1 MSGARRSTP
10 KGRTGARG
18 LDTVAGVIARLR
30 SYTDWLVIGG
40 ILAIGAI
47 DLLTL
52 SQDLKGSRAA
62 NALLIVSCVAPLYW
76 RRRAPVPALIAVVA
90 AESIIGGLI
99 YGTHQ
104 QGPIEPWLCL
114 LVALYSLGAYES
126 RRRVIQALAVV
137 LPIGLAQSVISQV
150 AGMDPGDVWPSYLF
164 YAIAVGTGRAMRHYR
179 GLTAEL
185 RERTIELEH
194 QREERARLAV
204 LEERARMARELHDV
218 IAHSVS
224 VIVVQAAAERR
235 ALPEGGTAAAL
246 HQIERTGREA
256 LVELRRLLGVL
267 RRSDDDAPARAP
279 QPGLAVLDEL
289 VAQVRDAGLAV
300 EVRVEGPPAE
310 LPAGVDLS
318 AYRIVQE
325 ALTNTLKHADA
336 RRAEVVLRFVAGAL
350 ELDVRDDGHGV
361 NGGPAIPGGGHGL
374 AGMRE
379 RAQLYGGELAAGR
392 RVDGPGFE
400 VRARIPW

>member
-1 MSGARRSTP
+1 V
-10 KGRTGARG
+10 
-18 LDTVAGVIARLR
+18 L
-30 SYTDWLVIGG
+30 
-40 ILAIGAI
+40 LAI
-47 DLLTL
+47 
-52 SQDLKGSRAA
+52 
-62 NALLIVSCVAPLYW
+62 
-76 RRRAPVPALIAVVA
+76 
-90 AESIIGGLI
+90 
-99 YGTHQ
+99 
-104 QGPIEPWLCL
+104 
-114 LVALYSLGAYES
+114 
-126 RRRVIQALAVV
+126 
-137 LPIGLAQSVISQV
+137 
-150 AGMDPGDVWPSYLF
+150 
-164 YAIAVGTGRAMRHYR
+164 GRAMRRYR

-194 QREERARLAV
+194 EREERARLAV
-204 LEERARMARELHDV
+204 LEERSRMARELHDV

-235 ALPEGGTAAAL
+235 ALPPGAESTGAAL
-246 HQIERTGREA
+246 DQIERTGREA

-267 RRSDDDAPARAP
+267 RRSDDGAPARAP

-300 EVRVEGPPAE
+300 EVRVEGSPAE

-336 RRAEVVLRFVAGAL
+336 HRAEVVLRFGAGEL
-350 ELDVRDDGHGV
+350 ELDVRDDGRGV

-392 RVDGPGFE
+392 RLDSPGFE